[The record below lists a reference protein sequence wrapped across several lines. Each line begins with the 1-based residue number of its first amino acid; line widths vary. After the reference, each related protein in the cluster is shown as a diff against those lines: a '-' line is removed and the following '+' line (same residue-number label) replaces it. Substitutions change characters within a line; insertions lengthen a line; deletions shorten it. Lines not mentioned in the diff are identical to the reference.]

1 MSLFWRQFVALTWK
15 NWIGLSKH
23 PWVNIIRC
31 FLLPVGYGV
40 FLAVAQIF
48 LARPNDYGIGE
59 PVPVFSL
66 SSQFDG
72 SLALVWADGTSGT
85 SNPTPDAIMSHITA
99 GFSQNQLNAV
109 QKVASPADII
119 TSCPQNFNG
128 FSECFGAVA
137 FNDIPTDPTRP
148 INYTI
153 RADGGLFFIDVI
165 HHKSDFEKRI
175 LPLQW
180 AVDQAIIELRTG
192 QQVPTPL
199 EWPFT
204 IETNEQQATDTRL
217 SYIRGL
223 RSLLVLALFICYI
236 GISYQLPGV
245 IATERATLLTSHMKA
260 MGLLDSA
267 RIVSWHI
274 SLSLAYLPAWV
285 IVGLTWHFRIF
296 TKTNAG
302 LVLVVHLLLGFV
314 LASWSFLISAPF
326 GKSPQLAAVATTFF
340 SVFFAIV
347 ALVLSSHAGTGAA
360 FIFSILFPPGFY
372 IFAIRAICGW
382 ENHLLPTNALKGD
395 PDSGLRLLPIMLAA
409 IISTFLWPWVAIRL
423 ERKLYEVA
431 KPSSGGFFSC
441 FGRKKKTEIRQIP
454 DNVAIS
460 IRNLKKVFS
469 TSSAFFL
476 KKDKV
481 TAVSDLSL
489 DIPKNGIYVLLG
501 SNGAGKSTTL
511 SILAGLIGR
520 TSGSIVFEGNI
531 EYPDRGTVGIVPQK
545 NVLFPDLTCLQTLR
559 VWRAVKWSDRS
570 MDDEDLVQLLKD
582 CDLGTKINS
591 NAHVLSGGQ
600 KRKLQLAIG
609 LVGGSRIV
617 LVDECTSGVD
627 PLSRRALWRTLT
639 AFRQDRTIV
648 FTTHFLDEADLLA
661 DNIAILAAPGKLV
674 ADGTPVALK
683 RDLGE
688 GYIIQMA
695 FTVSETKE
703 KLWEGP
709 PIDLL
714 TDIQAYAADAY
725 SSSSA
730 PYFASYHLKTRDPAV
745 VEQVLALL
753 DRNKGRYHVGSYD
766 ILGTTI
772 EDIFLEL
779 MARNEAANE
788 QEKAGSG
795 TTDSSQV
802 DFSGDFTLVT
812 GRPISPL
819 RQMMTIFYKRML
831 IARRSW
837 LTPLL
842 MVLVAIAAS
851 TIPKFYIEGQNPVC
865 GRVFKNV
872 TAVPLF
878 LPTSPI
884 GLLDASP
891 DASSSILVSPP
902 GILSTIGVT
911 NSFFFQSKNVT
922 NNATF
927 VSDIQQNFQNLSLGG
942 VSIDPNTGDSLIA
955 WEATPPGMNGPAILN
970 LASNL
975 LFNRALSAAGGA
987 GAAAGPVLIE
997 PDFQPFPP
1005 ISAANIVSLRW
1016 TAFFCAA
1023 MSVYPAFYALY
1034 VSRERRSSVQAMQ
1047 MSNGLT
1053 NPLGLWLGHLAFD
1066 SVFAVIISTI
1076 VIVVLAGTTS
1086 EFHGLG
1092 FFWLVMVLYGITGA
1106 LFAYC
1111 ASLITTSPL
1120 AAFAIVAAYQWIMF
1134 ILYIAAYLLVLTY
1147 AKTSDASSLITTL
1160 HFTLSIVSPVASVT
1174 RASLISLNLFSLLCV
1189 GTNSGEDVSTS
1200 SMGTILRYGGPIVYL
1215 IVYSAILLG
1224 ILVWVDS
1231 GSILPRKFLKPK
1243 QGNNLELANLDG
1255 SAGGKVDV
1263 LQEAKAVANS
1273 EDLLKILHVSK
1284 AYGGKRV
1291 VDDVTLGVG
1300 KDTIFALL
1308 GPNGAGKTTTFNLIR
1323 GDTLPNSGDVFINAV
1338 SVIRNPRIARHSLGV
1353 CPQFNAI
1360 DSQLTVREHLVVYGR
1375 LKGLRPGE
1383 ELNSSVNSVL
1393 QATNLH
1399 IYADRLASKL
1409 SGGNQRK
1416 LSLAIALIGNPPVL
1430 LIDEFSTGIDA
1441 KMKRD
1446 MWKTLRHVAKGKAVI
1461 ITTHSME
1468 EASALANKVG
1478 ILARRLLAIGTTAS
1492 LSSRY
1497 ATYEVHFTCRTR
1509 EEIASAQA
1517 LMARIP
1523 GSRMAD
1529 DVATRFEVPIDENQH
1544 GLAQL
1549 FGLLSR
1555 HGEFAEYTVE
1565 KATLESVFIKVIRE
1579 NNVSEEDAER
1589 GRT

>member
-1 MSLFWRQFVALTWK
+1 MSHFWRQFVALTWK

-31 FLLPVGYGV
+31 LLLPVGYGG
-40 FLAVAQIF
+40 FLAVAQVF
-48 LARPNDYGIGE
+48 LAQSNNYGMGE
-59 PVPVFSL
+59 PIPVFSL

-72 SLALVWADGTSGT
+72 SLALLWADGTSGT

-99 GFSQNQLNAV
+99 GFSQHQLNAV

-128 FSECFGAVA
+128 FSECFGAVTFDA
-137 FNDIPTDPTRP
+137 IPTDPTQS

-153 RADGGLFFIDVI
+153 SADEGLSYVDVI
-165 HHKSDFEKRI
+165 RHKSDFEKRI

-204 IETNEQQATDTRL
+204 IETNEHQATVTRL
-217 SYIRGL
+217 SYIGSL
-223 RSLLVLALFICYI
+223 RFFLVLAFFICYI

-245 IATERATLLTSHMKA
+245 IATERATSLTSYMKA

-274 SLSLAYLPAWV
+274 SLSLAYLPGWT
-285 IVGLTWHFRIF
+285 IVGLIWHFYIF
-296 TKTNAG
+296 TKTNTG
-302 LVLVVHLLLGFV
+302 LVVVVHLLLGFV

-326 GKSPQLAAVATTFF
+326 GKSPQLAAVATTFL
-340 SVFFAIV
+340 SVFVAIV
-347 ALVLSSHAGTGAA
+347 ALGFSSHANTEAA
-360 FIFSILFPPGFY
+360 FIFSILLPPGFY
-372 IFAIRAICGW
+372 IFAINAICGW
-382 ENHLLPTNALKGD
+382 ESHLLPTNALEGD
-395 PDSGLRLLPIMLAA
+395 PDSGLRLLPILLAA
-409 IISTFLWPWVAIRL
+409 IISIFLWPWVAIHL
-423 ERKLYEVA
+423 ERKLYEVP

-441 FGRKKKTEIRQIP
+441 CRRKKEIRQIP

-460 IRNLKKVFS
+460 IRNLKRVFS
-469 TSSAFFL
+469 TSSAFFF

-520 TSGSIVFEGNI
+520 TSGSIVFEGNV
-531 EYPDRGTVGIVPQK
+531 EYPGRGAVGIVPQK

-559 VWRAVKWSDRS
+559 VWRAVKWSGRS

-627 PLSRRALWRTLT
+627 PLSRRALWRTLA
-639 AFRQDRTIV
+639 AFRQNRTIV

-661 DNIAILAAPGKLV
+661 DTIAILAAPGKLV
-674 ADGTPVALK
+674 ANGTPVALK

-688 GYIIQMA
+688 GYIIQVA
-695 FTVSETKE
+695 FTSSNTEE

-709 PIDLL
+709 PIALL
-714 TDIQAYAADAY
+714 TDIQTYAASAY
-725 SSSSA
+725 PSSSA

-753 DRNKGRYHVGSYD
+753 DRNQGRYHVASYD

-779 MARNEAANE
+779 MARNEVANE

-795 TTDSSQV
+795 TGSSQA

-837 LTPLL
+837 LAPLL
-842 MVLVAIAAS
+842 MMLVAIAAS
-851 TIPKFYIEGQNPVC
+851 TKPTSFIRGQNPVC
-865 GRVFKNV
+865 GRGFGDVK
-872 TAVPLF
+872 AVPLF

-884 GLLDASP
+884 GLLDAIASP
-891 DASSSILVSPP
+891 NASSSILVSPP

-911 NSFFFQSKNVT
+911 NSSFFQPANVT

-955 WEATPPGMNGPAILN
+955 WEATPPGMNGPAVLN

-987 GAAAGPVLIE
+987 GAAAGPVLIK
-997 PDFQPFPP
+997 PKFQPFPP
-1005 ISAANIVSLRW
+1005 ISAANIVSLKW
-1016 TAFFCAA
+1016 TVCFGIA
-1023 MSVYPAFYALY
+1023 MSVYPAFFALY

-1066 SVFAVIISTI
+1066 SVFAVIISTVVII
-1076 VIVVLAGTTS
+1076 VLGKTTS
-1086 EFHGLG
+1086 EFNGLG
-1092 FFWLVMVLYGITGA
+1092 FFWLVMVLYGITAA

-1111 ASLITTSPL
+1111 ASLIASSPL
-1120 AAFAIVAAYQWIMF
+1120 AAFAIVAAYQSVVF
-1134 ILYIAAYLLVLTY
+1134 ILYITTYLLVLTY
-1147 AKTSDASSLITTL
+1147 AKTSDASSLVTTL
-1160 HFTLSIVSPVASVT
+1160 HFTLSIVSPVTSVT

-1243 QGNNLELANLDG
+1243 QGNYLELANLDG

-1300 KDTIFALL
+1300 KDTVFALL

-1353 CPQFNAI
+1353 CPQFTAI

-1393 QATNLH
+1393 HATNLH
-1399 IYADRLASKL
+1399 VYADRLASKL

-1478 ILARRLLAIGTTAS
+1478 ILAKRLLAIGTTAS

-1509 EEIASAQA
+1509 EELSSAQA
-1517 LMARIP
+1517 LMASIP

-1529 DVATRFEVPIDENQH
+1529 DVATRFEVPIDENQYS
-1544 GLAQL
+1544 LAQL

-1555 HGEFAEYTVE
+1555 HEEFSEYTVE

-1579 NNVSEEDAER
+1579 NNVSEEDVES